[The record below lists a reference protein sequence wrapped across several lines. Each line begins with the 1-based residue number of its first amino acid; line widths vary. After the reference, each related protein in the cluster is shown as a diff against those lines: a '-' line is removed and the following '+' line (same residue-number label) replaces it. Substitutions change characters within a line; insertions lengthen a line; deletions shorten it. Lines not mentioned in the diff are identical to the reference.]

1 MRLRTVL
8 QTLLYGGNGK
18 GCQEELLAIDQTLK
32 LPHLT
37 AIHTLLDDAVKPDD
51 ELGNNVDEYIRTG
64 YDPIV
69 DELRKLV
76 HNADQIL
83 LQYHQQLINHLDTNE
98 VKIIFVSNQ

>member
-1 MRLRTVL
+1 MRIRS
-8 QTLLYGGNGK
+8 TLHTLFYGGNGN
-18 GCQEELLAIDQTLK
+18 GCQEELIAIDKELRIK
-32 LPHLT
+32 NLT
-37 AIHTLLDDAVKPDD
+37 ALHTLLEEAIKPDE
-51 ELGNNVDEYIRTG
+51 ELGNNVDEYIRTS
-64 YDPIV
+64 YDPTV